1 MTSFSDTFSNRIKK
15 TCLVPTPGSK
25 NKDPKICGMNMTV
38 TFDSSAW
45 LEYFSGSKKGKIV
58 KQILEGKEHIVT
70 PSICLMEIKNKYL
83 QEEQK
88 FQDRIDFI
96 CKNSSISDINQEV
109 ALIAAGIKNTYKLYT
124 VDALVYT
131 IAKQQ
136 QSTLLTGDAHFKD
149 LENVNLL

>member
-1 MTSFSDTFSNRIKK
+1 
-15 TCLVPTPGSK
+15 
-25 NKDPKICGMNMTV
+25 MNMTV

-45 LEYFSGSKKGKIV
+45 IEYFSGSKKGKIV
-58 KQILEGKEHIVT
+58 KQILEGKEHIFT

-83 QEEQK
+83 QEGQK

-96 CKNSSISDINQEV
+96 CKNSSVIDTNQEV
-109 ALIAAGIKNTYKLYT
+109 ALIAADIKNTYKLHT

-136 QSTLLTGDAHFKD
+136 QSTLLTGDAHFKG
-149 LENVNLL
+149 LENVKLL